1 MSRRAEF
8 AIWGSMQL
16 KNSFDVA
23 RPPVQAW
30 SILLDIPKSVTCMPG
45 VELTSVEPDGSYKGK
60 LSVKLGPVALKFS
73 GVAALEDI
81 DEVAHS
87 VTIRAKGADLQG
99 RGSAGA
105 TARLRVMPNGND
117 STVLIDTDLQL
128 SGLVAQY
135 GRASGVISAMAA
147 EMVSAF
153 ATNLRSRLLDL
164 GASGD
169 DIANTRA
176 ATDVGVPVGGNN
188 AIGSGLIWRALWA
201 WFRGLFGANR

>member
-1 MSRRAEF
+1 
-8 AIWGSMQL
+8 MQL

-23 RPPVQAW
+23 RPPAQAW

-60 LSVKLGPVALKFS
+60 LSVRLGPVALKFG

-117 STVLIDTDLQL
+117 STVLIETDLQL

-135 GRASGVISAMAA
+135 GRASGVISAMAG
-147 EMVSAF
+147 ELVSAF
-153 ATNLRSRLLDL
+153 ATNLRARVLDL
-164 GASGD
+164 GAGGGIS
-169 DIANTRA
+169 NTSTTKA
-176 ATDVGVPVGGNN
+176 LDVPVAGNN

-201 WFRGLFGANR
+201 WFRGLFGAKR

>member
-1 MSRRAEF
+1 
-8 AIWGSMQL
+8 MQI

-23 RPPVQAW
+23 RPLAEAW

-60 LSVKLGPVALKFS
+60 LSVKLGPVALKFN
-73 GVAALEDI
+73 GTATLEDV

-87 VTIRAKGADLQG
+87 ATIRAKGNDLQG

-105 TARLRVMPNGND
+105 TARVRVVPNGND
-117 STVLIDTDLQL
+117 STVFIETDLQL

-135 GRASGVISAMAA
+135 GRASGVITAMAG

-153 ATNLRSRLLDL
+153 AKNLRAQVLAADR
-164 GASGD
+164 GAGTATASG
-169 DIANTRA
+169 TPSVG
-176 ATDVGVPVGGNN
+176 ATGNN
-188 AIGSGLIWRALWA
+188 TIGSGLIWRALWA
-201 WFRGLFGANR
+201 WFCGLFGVKGCG

>member
-1 MSRRAEF
+1 
-8 AIWGSMQL
+8 MQL

-23 RPPVQAW
+23 RPPAQAW

-45 VELTSVEPDGSYKGK
+45 VELTSVEPD
-60 LSVKLGPVALKFS
+60 ALKFS

-135 GRASGVISAMAA
+135 GRASGVISAMAG

-169 DIANTRA
+169 DIANTHA
-176 ATDVGVPVGGNN
+176 ATDVGVPG
-188 AIGSGLIWRALWA
+188 
-201 WFRGLFGANR
+201 

>member
-1 MSRRAEF
+1 
-8 AIWGSMQL
+8 MQL

-23 RPPVQAW
+23 RPPAQAW

-60 LSVKLGPVALKFS
+60 LSVRLGPVALKFG

-117 STVLIDTDLQL
+117 STVLIETDLQL

-135 GRASGVISAMAA
+135 GRASGVISAMAG
-147 EMVSAF
+147 ELVSAF
-153 ATNLRSRLLDL
+153 ATNLRSRVLDL
-164 GASGD
+164 GAGGGIS
-169 DIANTRA
+169 NTSTTKA
-176 ATDVGVPVGGNN
+176 LDVPVAGNN

-201 WFRGLFGANR
+201 WFRGLFGAKR

>member
-1 MSRRAEF
+1 
-8 AIWGSMQL
+8 MQL

-23 RPPVQAW
+23 RPPAQAW

-60 LSVKLGPVALKFS
+60 LSVKLGPVALKFN
-73 GVAALEDI
+73 GTATLEDV

-87 VTIRAKGADLQG
+87 ATIRAKGNDLQG

-105 TARLRVMPNGND
+105 TARVRVVPNGND
-117 STVLIDTDLQL
+117 STVLIETDLQL

-135 GRASGVISAMAA
+135 GRASGVISAMAG

-153 ATNLRSRLLDL
+153 ATNLRNRVLDAGGGGSTATA
-164 GASGD
+164 GATMSVG
-169 DIANTRA
+169 
-176 ATDVGVPVGGNN
+176 ATGNN

-201 WFRGLFGANR
+201 WFRSLFGAKGSG

>member
-1 MSRRAEF
+1 
-8 AIWGSMQL
+8 MQL

-23 RPPVQAW
+23 RPPAQAW

-60 LSVKLGPVALKFS
+60 LSVKLGPVALKFN
-73 GVAALEDI
+73 GTATLEDV
-81 DEVAHS
+81 DETAHS
-87 VTIRAKGADLQG
+87 VTIRGKGSDLQG

-105 TARLRVMPNGND
+105 IARLRVVPNGND
-117 STVLIDTDLQL
+117 FTVLIETDLQL

-135 GRASGVISAMAA
+135 GRASGVISAMAG

-153 ATNLRSRLLDL
+153 ASNLRTRVLDSE
-164 GASGD
+164 ASD
-169 DIANTRA
+169 DVANTGA
-176 ATDVGVPVGGNN
+176 ATDVAPVAGNN

-201 WFRGLFGANR
+201 WFRGLFAAKR

>member
-1 MSRRAEF
+1 
-8 AIWGSMQL
+8 MQL
-16 KNSFDVA
+16 KNRFDVA

-60 LSVKLGPVALKFS
+60 LSVKLGPVALKFN
-73 GVAALEDI
+73 GTATLEDV

-87 VTIRAKGADLQG
+87 ATIRAKGSDLQG

-105 TARLRVMPNGND
+105 TARIRVVPNGNV
-117 STVLIDTDLQL
+117 STVLIETDLQL

-135 GRASGVISAMAA
+135 GRASGVISAMAG

-153 ATNLRSRLLDL
+153 ATNLRTRVLDADL
-164 GASGD
+164 GGGTAG
-169 DIANTRA
+169 TG
-176 ATDVGVPVGGNN
+176 ATTLVGAPAVGNN

-201 WFRGLFGANR
+201 WFRGLFGAKSSG

>member
-1 MSRRAEF
+1 
-8 AIWGSMQL
+8 MQL
-16 KNSFDVA
+16 KNSFEVA
-23 RPPVQAW
+23 RPPAQAW

-60 LSVKLGPVALKFS
+60 LSVKLGPVALKFN
-73 GVAALEDI
+73 GTATLEDV
-81 DEVAHS
+81 DEAAHS
-87 VTIRAKGADLQG
+87 AMIRAKGNDLQG

-105 TARLRVMPNGND
+105 TARVRVVPNGNH

-135 GRASGVISAMAA
+135 GRASGVISAMAG

-153 ATNLRSRLLDL
+153 ATNLRSRVLDA
-164 GASGD
+164 GAGVAGATTAID
-169 DIANTRA
+169 LPA
-176 ATDVGVPVGGNN
+176 AGHN

-201 WFRGLFGANR
+201 WFRGLFGAKGSG

>member
-1 MSRRAEF
+1 
-8 AIWGSMQL
+8 MQL

-23 RPPVQAW
+23 RPPAQAW

-60 LSVKLGPVALKFS
+60 LSVKLGPVALKFN
-73 GVAALEDI
+73 GTATLEDV
-81 DEVAHS
+81 DEAAHS
-87 VTIRAKGADLQG
+87 ATIRAKGNDLQG

-105 TARLRVMPNGND
+105 TARVRVVPNGND

-135 GRASGVISAMAA
+135 GRASGVISAMAG

-153 ATNLRSRLLDL
+153 AANLKTRVLDSGVQGGTTS
-164 GASGD
+164 GAPSSAD
-169 DIANTRA
+169 API
-176 ATDVGVPVGGNN
+176 PGNN

-201 WFRGLFGANR
+201 WFRGLFGAKASG